1 MQVEEAVEGS
11 LSLACQMVRKAKIL
25 TGTED
30 DKRQQMPK
38 AHNNEIKVGELEF
51 SMIILSQ
58 KWCNINKPTHI
69 LLQAAVLYL
78 QSSA

>member
-1 MQVEEAVEGS
+1 MPVKEAVEGS
-11 LSLACQMVRKAKIL
+11 TSTAWQTGRTAKTL

-51 SMIILSQ
+51 NIITLSQ
-58 KWCNINKPTHI
+58 IWCNINKPTHI